1 VVSGD
6 IQDASGKPV
15 AKIEGKWDEQV
26 SHQVDSSHFVVLWRA
41 TPWPKSTHDY
51 YGFTSF
57 SITLNEITPDIADKL
72 PPTDSRL
79 RTDVRAL
86 EEGDLDTAEAEK
98 VRIEE
103 AQRERRRLG
112 HDQKP
117 RWFKQQ
123 GEEWVYAGG
132 YWEARANAWKD
143 VGMKPL
149 W

>member
-1 VVSGD
+1 MH
-6 IQDASGKPV
+6 
-15 AKIEGKWDEQV
+15 E
-26 SHQVDSSHFVVLWRA
+26 
-41 TPWPKSTHDY
+41 Y

-57 SITLNEITPDIADKL
+57 SITLNEITNDITGKL

-79 RTDVRAL
+79 RPDVRAL

-98 VRIEE
+98 SRVEE
-103 AQRERRRLG
+103 AQRDRRKRG
-112 HDQKP
+112 TEPKP

-132 YWEARANAWKD
+132 YWEARARGWKGVD
-143 VGMKPL
+143 VKPL